1 MDRRQFGKLV
11 VGAGAAT
18 AAASEGS
25 DALAQSQGAQSGTQ
39 SAMQRIKLPSPSD
52 VLELPPE
59 LRPVIEQSTPRF
71 SDGEYVRRQDA
82 LARVMQGAGVDHLL
96 IVSAQNVGNAT
107 RWVTSWPGTTQALL
121 IFKPG
126 EKMSMYVE
134 YHNHVPQARML
145 ARDVDVRWGEEK
157 GIVPV
162 IDELGRRGC
171 KRVGVIGPLVGPRW
185 KALEARFEVV
195 SLDADYIK
203 LRINKSDEEIAWLRV
218 GAALSDAGMA
228 ALVGGTRPGMS
239 EHDLGNMIER
249 AYVGLGGTHVIHFIG
264 TTSMAAPDVCVP
276 RQFTSRRQVQ
286 PGDFVFCELSAAWWD
301 YSGQVLRGFT
311 VEAEPTPLY
320 RDLHATA
327 AAAFDAI
334 TRAIRPGV
342 AAQDLIEAS
351 SVIEKNGFTTN
362 DDLVHG
368 YGGGYFAPILGSK
381 SRPAGHPATLTLQEN
396 MCMVVQPNVITKD
409 EKAGV
414 QFGELVRVTKT
425 GFESLHRT
433 PHGLFQAGQAI

>member
-11 VGAGAAT
+11 AGASAAT
-18 AAASEGS
+18 AAASEPT
-25 DALAQSQGAQSGTQ
+25 DALGQTQ
-39 SAMQRIKLPSPSD
+39 RMQRVTGASASD
-52 VLELPPE
+52 VLSLQAE
-59 LRPVIEQSTPRF
+59 LRPVLEQNYPRF
-71 SDGEYVRRQDA
+71 SDAEYARRHGA
-82 LARVMQGAGVDHLL
+82 LAKVMEGNGVDHVL

-107 RWVTSWPGTTQALL
+107 RWITSWPGTTQALL

-126 EKMSMYVE
+126 EKMTMHVE
-134 YHNHVPQARML
+134 YYNHVPQARML
-145 ARDVDVRWGEEK
+145 ARGVDVVWGKEQ

-162 IDELGRRGC
+162 IDELGRRGA
-171 KRVGVIGPLVGPRW
+171 KRVGVIGPLTGPRW
-185 KALEARFEVV
+185 KALEAKFEVV
-195 SLDADYIK
+195 SLDGDYIK
-203 LRINKSDEEIAWLRV
+203 LRIDKSDEEIAWLRV

-228 ALVGGTRPGMS
+228 ALIGGTKPGMT
-239 EHDLGNMIER
+239 EHQLGGMIER
-249 AYVGLGGTHVIHFIG
+249 AYVGLGGSHVIHFIG

-276 RQFTSRRQVQ
+276 RQFTSRRKVQ

-311 VEAEPTPLY
+311 VEAEPTQLY

-327 AAAFDAI
+327 VAAFEAI
-334 TRAIRPGV
+334 TKAVRPGV
-342 AAQDLIEAS
+342 PAQDLIGAS
-351 SVIEKNGFTTN
+351 AVIEKNGFTTN

-381 SRPAGHPATLTLQEN
+381 SRPAGHPTTLVLQEN

-414 QFGELVRVTKT
+414 QFGELIRVTKT

-433 PHGLFQAGQAI
+433 PHGLFKAGQAI

>member
-11 VGAGAAT
+11 MGAGAAT
-18 AAASEGS
+18 AAS
-25 DALAQSQGAQSGTQ
+25 DATDALGQTPATPR
-39 SAMQRIKLPSPSD
+39 AMQRMTPAASSD
-52 VLELPPE
+52 VLNLPPE
-59 LRPVIEQSTPRF
+59 LRPVIEQNYPRF
-71 SDGEYVRRQDA
+71 SDAEYARRHKA
-82 LARVMQGAGVDHLL
+82 LARVMEGAGVDHLL

-121 IFKPG
+121 IFQPG
-126 EKMSMYVE
+126 ERMTMYVE
-134 YHNHVPQARML
+134 YYNHLPQARML
-145 ARDVDVRWGEEK
+145 ARGVDVRWGEEN
-157 GIVPV
+157 GIVPA
-162 IDELGRRGC
+162 IEELGRRGG
-171 KRVGVIGPLVGPRW
+171 KRVGVIGPLNGPRW
-185 KALEARFEVV
+185 KALEAKFEVV
-195 SLDADYIK
+195 SLDAEYIK
-203 LRINKSDEEIAWLRV
+203 LRIDKSDEEIAWLRV

-228 ALVGGTRPGMS
+228 ALVGATRPGMS
-239 EHDLGNMIER
+239 EHDLGNIIER
-249 AYVGLGGTHVIHFIG
+249 AYVGLGGAHVIHFIG

-276 RQFTSRRQVQ
+276 RQFTSRRKVQ

-311 VEAEPTPLY
+311 VETEPTSLY

-334 TRAIRPGV
+334 TKAIRPGV
-342 AAQDLIEAS
+342 HAQDLIEAS

-381 SRPAGHPATLTLQEN
+381 SRPAGHPATLVLQRN

-409 EKAGV
+409 EQAGV
-414 QFGELVRVTKT
+414 QFGELVRVTRT

-433 PHGLFQAGQAI
+433 PHGLFKAGQAI